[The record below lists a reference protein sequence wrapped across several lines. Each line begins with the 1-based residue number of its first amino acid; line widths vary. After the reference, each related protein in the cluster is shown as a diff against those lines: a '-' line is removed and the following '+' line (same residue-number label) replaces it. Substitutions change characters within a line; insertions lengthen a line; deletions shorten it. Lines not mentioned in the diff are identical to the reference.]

1 MWSGFSRVEVVLSIS
16 MQNIKKTNPTLIFSR
31 SLSIIGGARAFSNTA
46 SVTSAGKVTQVI
58 GAVVDVQVRSY
69 KKLI

>member
-1 MWSGFSRVEVVLSIS
+1 

-58 GAVVDVQVRSY
+58 GAVVDVQVRI
-69 KKLI
+69 KL